1 MKKTFIIIGLIV
13 ALVIGGFVSH
23 VFDNAVDYGH
33 QKIDEAIASLQ
44 AAMDALV
51 EKPAETKPEE
61 PEKDDTKKDETK
73 KDETN
78 KDETKKDETKKDNVK
93 TGDMTN
99 ILPFAALMGLA
110 CVAFIFLKK
119 KKA

>member
-1 MKKTFIIIGLIV
+1 
-13 ALVIGGFVSH
+13 
-23 VFDNAVDYGH
+23 
-33 QKIDEAIASLQ
+33 
-44 AAMDALV
+44 MDALV

-61 PEKDDTKKDETK
+61 PKKDDTK
-73 KDETN
+73 

>member
-1 MKKTFIIIGLIV
+1 
-13 ALVIGGFVSH
+13 
-23 VFDNAVDYGH
+23 
-33 QKIDEAIASLQ
+33 
-44 AAMDALV
+44 MDALV
-51 EKPAETKPEE
+51 EKPAEIKPEE
-61 PEKDDTKKDETK
+61 PK
-73 KDETN
+73 